1 VSGGKAEVHH
11 WLMALQAEV
20 RSNRPSRFAMVQA
33 AFEKSTGNH

>member
-1 VSGGKAEVHH
+1 VSGGKAEVRH
-11 WLMALQAEV
+11 WLALQAEV